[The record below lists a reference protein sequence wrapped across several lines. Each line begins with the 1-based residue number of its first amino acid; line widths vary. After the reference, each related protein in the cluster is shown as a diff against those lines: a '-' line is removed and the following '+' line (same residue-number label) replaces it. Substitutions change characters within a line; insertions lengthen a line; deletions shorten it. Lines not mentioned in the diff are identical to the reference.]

1 MIGRLSKEQAEAL
14 KAILDTKDAGVGSFN
29 IILKL
34 KAEEAHKPAEEVKQY
49 ENTNSIIATIK
60 TGGEESG
67 LILSTLGE
75 LEDFVKDCIKIMA
88 SDPRNLS
95 GEYSDLFGG
104 ARDLLKWIGRVKFV
118 AVDTWKKY
126 TLADALAERPPIE
139 YAAFGI
145 ISLSSL
151 SVVYGHPSSYK
162 SFLMQDLAM
171 SIAEGEPWLP
181 PEEQPTFNGRQM
193 DDSDIK
199 PIETTQYPVLWVD
212 QDQGTRRTLD
222 RFAMLARGHEV
233 TPWDTKL
240 YFYSMPDP
248 GLNATSRE
256 HMEALEY
263 RIRDTGAK
271 VVFIDCLLT
280 VSGGVDENS
289 TEIGGVLYG
298 FRQLAEK
305 TGTAVVL
312 IHHARK
318 TTSNDTRAGDSLRGS
333 SAIEGALD
341 LALKIH
347 REAPDSKT
355 VTIASTKTRDVDV
368 SPMTA
373 RFVAFNDQ
381 HEKPAARFYRV
392 DPEYAQ
398 QATDK
403 SLELAVYEVL
413 RPNPDIVQKRLVEL
427 TRIRVRDNKRN
438 EKYVI
443 ALLDELA
450 SKGKIS
456 VSRGKNNSKIY
467 KLVD

>member
-1 MIGRLSKEQAEAL
+1 MIGKLSQEQAGAL
-14 KAILDTKDAGVGSFN
+14 KSILDTKDSGIGSFN
-29 IILKL
+29 IVLKL
-34 KAEEAHKPAEEVKQY
+34 KAEEQHKPAVEALRF
-49 ENTNSIIATIK
+49 ENTNTLISAIK
-60 TGGEESG
+60 NGGDVTDTV
-67 LILSTLGE
+67 LSTLGE
-75 LEDFVKDCIKIMA
+75 LEDFVKDCLKTMA
-88 SDPRNLS
+88 SDPKNLS
-95 GEYSDLFGG
+95 GEYAGIFEGT
-104 ARDLLKWIGRVKFV
+104 RDLQKWIQRVRFV

-126 TLADALAERPPIE
+126 TLADALADRPEIE
-139 YAAFGI
+139 YAAKGI

-162 SFLMQDLAM
+162 SFLMQDLAV
-171 SIAEGEPWLP
+171 SIAEGEHWLP
-181 PEEQPTFNGRQM
+181 PEQPTFNGRPADM
-193 DDSDIK
+193 SDIE

-222 RFAMLARGHEV
+222 RFAMLARGHDV
-233 TPWDTKL
+233 TPWDAKL

-248 GLNATSRE
+248 GLDATSRE
-256 HMEALEY
+256 HMDALEY
-263 RIRDTGAK
+263 RIRDCGAK

-289 TEIGGVLYG
+289 TEIGGVLYS
-298 FRQLAEK
+298 FRRLAES

-347 REAPDSKT
+347 RESPDAKT

-368 SPMTA
+368 IPMTA
-373 RFVAFNDQ
+373 KFVAFND
-381 HEKPAARFYRV
+381 HNGKPAARFYRV
-392 DPEYAQ
+392 DPEAAQ
-398 QATDK
+398 QATDR
-403 SLELAVYEVL
+403 SLELAIYEVL
-413 RPNPDIVQKRLVEL
+413 RLNPDIVQKRLVEL
-427 TRIRVRDNKRN
+427 ARARARDNKRN

-467 KLVD
+467 RLVD

>member
-1 MIGRLSKEQAEAL
+1 MTGKLTKDHTDAL
-14 KAILDTKDAGVGSFN
+14 KSLLDTKDVGLGSFN
-29 IILKL
+29 VVLKL
-34 KAEEAHKPAEEVKQY
+34 KAAEENKPVESVKQF
-49 ENTNSIIATIK
+49 ETTNAIITTIK
-60 TGGEESG
+60 TGGEESA

-75 LEDFVKDCIKIMA
+75 LEDFVKDCIKTMA

-104 ARDLLKWIGRVKFV
+104 ARDLAKWIGRVKFV

-126 TLADALAERPPIE
+126 TLVDALADRPEIE
-139 YAAFGI
+139 YAAKGI
-145 ISLSSL
+145 VSMPSL

-162 SFLMQDLAM
+162 SFLMQDLAV

-181 PEEQPTFNGRQM
+181 TEQPTFNGRQM
-193 DDSDIK
+193 DDSDIE
-199 PIETTQYPVLWVD
+199 PIETTQYPVLWCD

-222 RFAMLARGHEV
+222 RFGMLARGHNS

-240 YFYSMPDP
+240 YFYTMPDP
-248 GLNATSRE
+248 PLNATSRE
-256 HMEALEY
+256 HLDALEY
-263 RIRDTGAK
+263 RIKDCGAR

-289 TEIGGVLYG
+289 TEVGGVLYG
-298 FRQLAEK
+298 FRQLAER
-305 TGTAVVL
+305 TSAAIIL

-318 TTSNDTRAGDSLRGS
+318 TTGNDTRAGDSLRGS

-347 REAPDSKT
+347 RDTPDSKN

-373 RFVAFNDQ
+373 RFAAFTDQ
-381 HEKPAARFYRV
+381 NGKPAARFYRV

-403 SLELAVYEVL
+403 SIELAVYDAL
-413 RPNPDIVQKRLVEL
+413 RREGSATQSKLVQLVKS
-427 TRIRVRDNKRN
+427 RVRDGKSG
-438 EKYVI
+438 EKYVRAI
-443 ALLDELA
+443 IDDMAAKNKLIVESG
-450 SKGKIS
+450 SK
-456 VSRGKNNSKIY
+456 NSKIY
-467 KLVD
+467 RVAD